1 MFVDGKTAE
10 AGFKL
15 VVDAVKFVPTC
26 TDNGEWPSDA
36 IIASNLIAIDPS
48 AFTLFVADDSAEGNG
63 NGANVPAGST
73 SETRVLGVLYVVAAL
88 LIVLTAGVA
97 RLWGC
102 ESNSWKSERQAFR
115 FER

>member
-48 AFTLFVADDSAEGNG
+48 AFALFVADDAAEGNG

-73 SETRVLGVLYVVAAL
+73 SETRGAIYAVAAL
-88 LIVLTAGVA
+88 LIVLTAGVVLGVT
-97 RLWGC
+97 R
-102 ESNSWKSERQAFR
+102 SK
-115 FER
+115 